1 VSGATT
7 AGDFQADY
15 AKADF
20 IAAWRGIVRGIVRGI
35 AAPIAARI
43 VPHAPE
49 AA

>member
-7 AGDFQADY
+7 AGDFQAAY

-20 IAAWRGIVRGIVRGI
+20 IAAWRGMVRGI

-43 VPHAPE
+43 VSHAPE

>member
-1 VSGATT
+1 MSGATT
-7 AGDFQADY
+7 AGDFQAAY

-20 IAAWRGIVRGIVRGI
+20 IAAWRGIVCGI
-35 AAPIAARI
+35 AAPIVARI